1 VRRASFLALAVG
13 FAAALGAR
21 RADATDCASLP
32 NPIWVTGSTAAK
44 PLLVEIGKLMA
55 GQSPPVS
62 VVYLGQGSCTG
73 VDAIL
78 SGTPMTGT
86 GLSYWDATGAEL
98 NCDITGASGV
108 AAHIGISDV
117 FATTCYQLPGGLP
130 ASVADYTG
138 PVQAMT
144 FAAHSLS
151 KERAISGEAAYY
163 VFGFGGDSQV
173 PPWMFEAS
181 IFKRDSASGTQ
192 RMIAA
197 AIGVPP
203 ERWRGTA
210 TTSSGDMVSRLASAN
225 FPDQTIGILT
235 AAVAQDN
242 RGMVKTLAYQPFG
255 QKCAVFP
262 DSSETANDKAN
273 VRNGQYP
280 IWGPLHVFIRLNGS
294 GYPANAK
301 AGEVAGYLAGTR
313 PTPSTI
319 DLVKIAAQS
328 RVVPQCAM
336 HVKRAQ
342 ELGPT
347 TPFAPSGACGCYY
360 DKLATTTTSCK
371 ACATSAECPTSA
383 PVCSYGYCEA
393 Q

>member
-1 VRRASFLALAVG
+1 VKRAGTLALAVG
-13 FAAALGAR
+13 LVAASGAR
-21 RADATDCASLP
+21 RAGATDCAGLP
-32 NPIWVTGSTAAK
+32 SPIWVTGSTAAK

-55 GQSPPVS
+55 GQSPPVT
-62 VVYLGQGSCTG
+62 VVYQGQGSCTG

-78 SGTPMTGT
+78 SATPMTGT
-86 GLSYWDATGAEL
+86 GLSYWDTTGAEL

-108 AAHIGISDV
+108 AANIGISDV

-163 VFGFGGDSQV
+163 VFGFGADSQV
-173 PPWMFEAS
+173 PPWQFEAS
-181 IFKRDSASGTQ
+181 IFKRDPLSGTQ
-192 RMIAA
+192 RMIGA

-203 ERWRGTA
+203 DMWKGTA
-210 TTSSGDMVSRLASAN
+210 TTSSGDMVTRLATAN
-225 FPDQTIGILT
+225 FPDQTIGILS

-242 RGMVKTLAYQPFG
+242 MGMVKTLAYQPFG
-255 QKCAVFP
+255 QKCALYP
-262 DSSETANDKAN
+262 DSSQTANDKAN
-273 VRNGQYP
+273 VRSGLYP
-280 IWGPLHVFIRLNGS
+280 IWGPLHMFIRLNGS

-336 HVKRAQ
+336 RVKRAQ
-342 ELGPT
+342 EMGPT

-360 DKLATTTTSCK
+360 DQLATGATSCK
-371 ACATSAECPTSA
+371 ACTTSAQCPASA
-383 PVCSYGYCEA
+383 PACSYGFCEA